1 MKTLFTIIFS
11 AFMLLAQAGDFKVKF
26 QIETVDHSAIEVTSL
41 VIREQGEEIIRQK
54 APANG
59 DVKLK
64 LEEGELY
71 EVWIMKEGYV
81 AHVIHNIHS
90 EGDGKFKVTLYKTSE
105 SLPAITSS
113 YLGVNREFDNVK
125 EMTIPAELLGDSIHV
140 VKEDAMS
147 KDEQKSLSKIHKS
160 GVKIALVHL
169 PVTAEVEKNKEYI
182 WLDSSIDPE
191 RGQSLIASLEQSFA
205 AEVLGL
211 VPIIRRDHKTFC
223 QFTVSDIDQHPNA
236 KGIHIYAHAVATAL
250 AESGFFNGP

>member
-147 KDEQKSLSKIHKS
+147 KDEQKSLSKIQSIAKS
-160 GVKIALVHL
+160 QTKAQKKIDKLLKKRAKLDEEISELTTDLANDETERSSGEEEKLKLQEKIA
-169 PVTAEVEKNKEYI
+169 KIQGK
-182 WLDSSIDPE
+182 LD
-191 RGQSLIASLEQSFA
+191 
-205 AEVLGL
+205 
-211 VPIIRRDHKTFC
+211 K
-223 QFTVSDIDQHPNA
+223 
-236 KGIHIYAHAVATAL
+236 L
-250 AESGFFNGP
+250 AY